1 MTPHTRVFV
10 AGGNTLY
17 GHALTTLLRTEGFQ
31 SLVGVGTTEPDLTD
45 AAATDAF
52 FAQERPECVF
62 LCAGR
67 SGGIGLNRAAP
78 VELMRDNLLTT
89 LNVLAS
95 AHRHGTAKLLY
106 LASSCAYPK
115 HAAQPLKVESLG
127 TGPMEPTSEAYSTA
141 KFAGWKLCDA
151 YRREYGCRFVTG
163 FPANAFGPHDDFT
176 PEGGHVIPALLR
188 RAHDA
193 KSRGDAELVVWG
205 TGAPRREFVYSRD
218 LARACLFVARNY
230 EGEAPINLGGGTD
243 LGIADVAH
251 AVAEVVGFKGPLVFD
266 TTKPDGAPLKAL
278 DSAPL
283 LDMGWRPESD
293 FRAALNETY
302 HWFLHHRATEG
313 RTHARRAV

>member
-17 GHALTTLLRTEGFQ
+17 GHALTTLLRAEGFE
-31 SLVGVGTTEPDLTD
+31 SLVGVGTAEPDLTD

-115 HAAQPLKVESLG
+115 HAAQPLQVESLG

-243 LGIADVAH
+243 LSIADVAH
-251 AVAEVVGFKGPLVFD
+251 AVAEVVGFKGRLVFD